1 MVRLKKWCEPQVSIG
16 ETGYS
21 GVQAESNGG
30 GHVQRAEENQGELQ
44 GVRGGDGSIVNI
56 PPLGESIGDSH
67 ATDPGGICYPRGTRD
82 IRGVLT
88 MYAEVGG
95 LSGRRVP
102 I

>member
-44 GVRGGDGSIVNI
+44 GVQDDNISILLCHLREKADGIVMQYTQGVDI
-56 PPLGESIGDSH
+56 GE
-67 ATDPGGICYPRGTRD
+67 R
-82 IRGVLT
+82 
-88 MYAEVGG
+88 
-95 LSGRRVP
+95 
-102 I
+102 